1 MSGLST
7 GEASQRS
14 GHFIYLSLNLR
25 KIRGVGPASSD
36 ILEFHGMVLCLP
48 ALYPVDLVVPRLCFR
63 ALGTLGHISAELPR
77 AEVTDARAS
86 SSLDLQTLINK
97 LSFLQ
102 SESHFL
108 WDKRNCSWGP
118 GGNPLV

>member
-1 MSGLST
+1 M
-7 GEASQRS
+7 
-14 GHFIYLSLNLR
+14 
-25 KIRGVGPASSD
+25 GPASSD
-36 ILEFHGMVLCLP
+36 IPEFHGMALCLP
-48 ALYPVDLVVPRLCFR
+48 ALFPVDLVVLRLCLR
-63 ALGTLGHISAELPR
+63 TVEILGHISAELPR
-77 AEVTDARAS
+77 AEVMDARAS
-86 SSLDLQTLINK
+86 SSLDLQTLINQ